1 MKAKFRIIVVL
12 VGLTVAMI
20 TAGVPPVKKVGVDE
34 VKPNACYNETDV
46 QALMA
51 LNRYSRAEA
60 LAVLDIACEY
70 VIMP

>member
-20 TAGVPPVKKVGVDE
+20 TAGVPPVKKVGDE
-34 VKPNACYNETDV
+34 PVKPNYCYAETDV

-51 LNRYSRAEA
+51 LNQCSRAEA
-60 LAVLDIACEY
+60 LEVLNVACEY
-70 VIMP
+70 AIMP